1 VALTNVDL
9 RAIALIYSDSDH
21 DMTLLDTLERK
32 GVNAAVQA
40 RGGAGPTAPS
50 GHWDTVPGIPC
61 CVGYRAGRYHA
72 VRDTVPGDTMP

>member
-1 VALTNVDL
+1 MALTNVDL

-50 GHWDTVPGIPC
+50 WRM
-61 CVGYRAGRYHA
+61 GYRAGGYHA
-72 VRDTVPGDTMP
+72 VRDNVPGDTMP